1 MRERHPED
9 KLWSSQEHA
18 EDENAQM
25 HITAMCLGREP
36 VLADTALHTVR
47 ALGGREAGTQSVVL
61 RLPPLLCPVTAPTPP
76 PGLVNGE
83 DPVSSKEPAS

>member
-25 HITAMCLGREP
+25 HITAMCLGCEP

-47 ALGGREAGTQSVVL
+47 ALGGGEAGTQC
-61 RLPPLLCPVTAPTPP
+61 RPQDPTTSLSCHCTQPSTRP
-76 PGLVNGE
+76 REWRGPC
-83 DPVSSKEPAS
+83 KR